1 MRLHNEIVRIFLLT
15 DFLLHCKLLVIK
27 KILKRRNLMKT
38 SQFLVLQTDFG
49 LKDGAVS
56 AMHGVAHMVAS
67 YVIVSDLTHEIP
79 PYDIWAVSY
88 RLYQT
93 IKYWPKGTTFVSVV
107 DPGVGFNRKSIAAKT
122 KSGHFIITPDNGS
135 LTHVATY
142 MGLEEVREIDEQKNR
157 LPYSS
162 ESNTFHGRDIYA
174 YNGALLAEEEKSFED
189 LGETLD
195 PTSVVKL
202 PLTEASLE
210 NDHLR
215 GSIDVLDIRFGS
227 LWTNI
232 PYDLIKKANIQRGD
246 KLTVTI
252 TYQDQVYY
260 HDTIPFVRSFADAP
274 ISDPLIYINS
284 LVNVGIALN
293 QASFA
298 DTYNIGTGNDWKID
312 LIKE

>member
-1 MRLHNEIVRIFLLT
+1 MTTNH
-15 DFLLHCKLLVIK
+15 
-27 KILKRRNLMKT
+27 
-38 SQFLVLQTDFG
+38 FLVLQTDFG

-56 AMHGVAHMVAS
+56 AMHGVAHMVAPH
-67 YVIVSDLTHEIP
+67 VIVSDLTHEIP
-79 PYDIWAVSY
+79 PYDIWAASY

-107 DPGVGFNRKSIAAKT
+107 DPGVGSNRKSIAVKT

-142 MGLEEVREIDEQKNR
+142 MGLDEVREIDEQKNR

-174 YNGALLAEEEKSFED
+174 YNGALLAEGEKSFEE
-189 LGETLD
+189 LGELLD
-195 PTSVVKL
+195 LDSIVKL
-202 PLTEASLE
+202 PLTEATLE
-210 NDHLR
+210 TDHLR
-215 GSIDVLDIRFGS
+215 GSVDVLDIRFGS

-232 PYDLIKKANIQRGD
+232 PYELIKKANIKRGD
-246 KLTVTI
+246 KLNITI
-252 TYQDQVYY
+252 THQDQVHY
-260 HDTIPFVRSFADAP
+260 HGTIPFVRSFADAP
-274 ISDPLIYINS
+274 INDPLIYINS

>member
-1 MRLHNEIVRIFLLT
+1 MTTNH
-15 DFLLHCKLLVIK
+15 
-27 KILKRRNLMKT
+27 
-38 SQFLVLQTDFG
+38 FLVLQTDFG

-56 AMHGVAHMVAS
+56 AMHGVAHMVAPH
-67 YVIVSDLTHEIP
+67 VIVSDLTHEIP
-79 PYDIWAVSY
+79 PYDIWAASY

-93 IKYWPKGTTFVSVV
+93 IKYWSKGTTFVSVV
-107 DPGVGFNRKSIAAKT
+107 DPGVGSKRKSIAAKT

-162 ESNTFHGRDIYA
+162 ARKRSSARI
-174 YNGALLAEEEKSFED
+174 
-189 LGETLD
+189 
-195 PTSVVKL
+195 
-202 PLTEASLE
+202 
-210 NDHLR
+210 
-215 GSIDVLDIRFGS
+215 IDVLDIRFGS

-232 PYDLIKKANIQRGD
+232 PYDLIRKANIQRGD
-246 KLTVTI
+246 KITVTI

-260 HDTIPFVRSFADAP
+260 HDTLPFVRSFADAP
-274 ISDPLIYINS
+274 IHDPLIYINS